1 MKFALIKAS
10 SFPDT
15 MPFDVTAG
23 EENYEWGLKGKVC
36 QKYHA
41 RNY

>member
-1 MKFALIKAS
+1 MKFALIKA
-10 SFPDT
+10 
-15 MPFDVTAG
+15 FDVTAG